1 MQFAGGKS
9 RSAGGMIA
17 LRAIVCF
24 ANADERC
31 SSLQILGTNAI
42 CRRQMTIRDR
52 IIHTGCIA
60 LSGDLFRL
68 RRNRARGY
76 APLRETGRVGTRPY
90 AKPGAWI
97 RAPTRNPARGYAPL
111 RGTGRVGT
119 RPYEAIGGEKGPRH
133 KPRAQG
139 CRGLTSAPPPKI
151 AEVRRGPRGAGGLRP
166 LRGCNQL
173 IAFVRIIRRL
183 PSERCRATGR

>member
-60 LSGDLFRL
+60 LAGDLFRL

-139 CRGLTSAPPPKI
+139 CRGLTPPAGLQSFDRVRANYSSASFGAMSRHRKVTIWARVQPS
-151 AEVRRGPRGAGGLRP
+151 VRPDS
-166 LRGCNQL
+166 
-173 IAFVRIIRRL
+173 VSVL
-183 PSERCRATGR
+183 PV

>member
-31 SSLQILGTNAI
+31 SSLRILGTNAI

-60 LSGDLFRL
+60 LAGDLFRL
-68 RRNRARGY
+68 R
-76 APLRETGRVGTRPY
+76 
-90 AKPGAWI
+90 
-97 RAPTRNPARGYAPL
+97 RNPARGYAPL

-183 PSERCRATGR
+183 PWERCRATGR